1 MAEDPAEEIN
11 LVSWHEGEP
20 VPQPERIP
28 AGWQL
33 TPEQLEAELRRL
45 RRELAEA
52 MERMGYAP
60 NGGPAQTNPLSA
72 REQLNRHN
80 FNTP

>member
-1 MAEDPAEEIN
+1 M
-11 LVSWHEGEP
+11 SWLAGEP
-20 VPQPERIP
+20 VPQPQRIP
-28 AGWQL
+28 AGWPL
-33 TPEQLEAELRRL
+33 TPEQLGFQLDRL
-45 RRELAEA
+45 RRELAAA

-60 NGGPAQTNPLSA
+60 NGGPAQTSPLSA